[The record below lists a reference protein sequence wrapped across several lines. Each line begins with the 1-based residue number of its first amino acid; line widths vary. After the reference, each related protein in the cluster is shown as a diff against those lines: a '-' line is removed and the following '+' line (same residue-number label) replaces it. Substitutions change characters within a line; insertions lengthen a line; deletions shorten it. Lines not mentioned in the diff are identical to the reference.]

1 MIKDVLLRSF
11 MCPTNSSWIPLH
23 STLMKWNKPPP
34 KNCFPPP
41 KFFIPLDWIP
51 DGMAWNVEY
60 RWIPGQSRWNL
71 F

>member
-1 MIKDVLLRSF
+1 

-23 STLMKWNKPPP
+23 STSMKWNKPPP

-51 DGMAWNVEY
+51 DGMTWNIEY
-60 RWIPGQSRWNL
+60 RWILGQSR
-71 F
+71 